1 MSQQQKL
8 EKVLNLL
15 LSEDSDQAA
24 ELLHQIIVE
33 KARVIYESIV
43 EEEDDAE
50 KEDLDES
57 DVVGGEPNKDFTDE
71 ISSDKD
77 EVDSDEQNDGEAGGS
92 EDDSEGS
99 DDEDEEGAADE
110 FGGDMGGEGTTEER
124 VEDLES
130 QLAELRAEFDAL
142 MGEEMQEPQHADM
155 AGDMEMDGDVQPAG
169 DDMGGMPDFGGG
181 AEEKV
186 VGEVVATM
194 FEKQKKAKLEVAP
207 QKKDAKKDKK
217 VDEETQ
223 FLNKTAD
230 TGQKGTAKLVGTGKN
245 TPLGAEQ
252 TKSSFT
258 NIPPRKDYGGKPTN
272 ILGSKSTGGEYGKY
286 NGNSAKDDT
295 PTDNVK
301 VDPKKSGI
309 KADTT
314 AKWTGGKAS
323 GEGFTKSPFTKK
335 PA

>member
-1 MSQQQKL
+1 MSQQRKL
-8 EKVLNLL
+8 EKVLDLL

-43 EEEDDAE
+43 EEDDVNT
-50 KEDLDES
+50 EDLAEADE
-57 DVVGGEPNKDFTDE
+57 VGGEPNKDFTDE

-77 EVDSDEQNDGEAGGS
+77 EVASDEQNDGEAGGS
-92 EDDSEGS
+92 EDDGEGS

-155 AGDMEMDGDVQPAG
+155 AGDMEMGGDVQPAG

-286 NGNSAKDDT
+286 NGDSAKNDT
-295 PTDNVK
+295 PSDNVK
-301 VDPKKSGI
+301 VEPKKNGV

-323 GEGFTKSPFTKK
+323 GEGFTKSPLTKK